1 MELGQPQRR
10 SKIRLS
16 YLQKK
21 LILKKINKTISRL
34 QRFDL
39 YKVFVWDIKI
49 IIVRYKVNMIK
60 EYDKISSSHLNERL
74 NLNAIVSILSK
85 IADKIIIKINKFK

>member
-1 MELGQPQRR
+1 MELDQPQRR